1 MGLSRCSLQGYT
13 DDSAC
18 AMLTQSAV
26 HRWRSPNRL
35 TPMGLITERLRELLA
50 KQRELDERMLK
61 DSQEMLRS
69 VSELR
74 KQLEAIE
81 APEA

>member
-1 MGLSRCSLQGYT
+1 MGLRRYSLQGYT
-13 DDSAC
+13 DDSVC
-18 AMLTQSAV
+18 AMLTESAV

-50 KQRELDERMLK
+50 KQRELDERMLR
-61 DSQEMLRS
+61 DTEQMLSS

>member
-1 MGLSRCSLQGYT
+1 MGS
-13 DDSAC
+13 
-18 AMLTQSAV
+18 
-26 HRWRSPNRL
+26 
-35 TPMGLITERLRELLA
+35 ITERLRELLA
-50 KQRELDERMLK
+50 KQRELDERMLR
-61 DSQEMLRS
+61 DTEQMLSS